1 MYPQRSFS
9 IHRLL
14 ILRREIRLLSSD
26 KKSSNNENNDNV
38 KTKKTPK
45 SSVIKVKDNE
55 RLTSL
60 EKKVDSFKSIGPN
73 DKNTIN
79 KMIAKPKIHV
89 RQSARSKEKVE
100 VKEDLEPMEVL
111 ARGLDKRLVDAARR
125 VADRMPRHSA
135 RLTEKQLLGSIQ
147 KQRKETAEAA
157 KKMMTV
163 KEDRSESISYK
174 ILASKTEP
182 KLSDDQ
188 MGTTSKVVRIKLPL
202 DSTLDFDKSRPT
214 RKRPISLFSNECL
227 SIFDPKG
234 IYLTDQT
241 YKNSLWHKLTERE
254 LELFLERPPKNL
266 FEEMIKLTD
275 DGKLWQYPID
285 NEQGNSI
292 NVCYQNEC
300 NFFLLPLGLDHEES
314 VPFYDHVLLDNLLN
328 EFPQRGPVRQFME
341 LVLLGLSQNPYI
353 TVQRK
358 RETIQFYKNFFEE
371 KNLLS
376 EIEDLDQ

>member
-1 MYPQRSFS
+1 
-9 IHRLL
+9 
-14 ILRREIRLLSSD
+14 
-26 KKSSNNENNDNV
+26 
-38 KTKKTPK
+38 
-45 SSVIKVKDNE
+45 
-55 RLTSL
+55 
-60 EKKVDSFKSIGPN
+60 
-73 DKNTIN
+73 
-79 KMIAKPKIHV
+79 
-89 RQSARSKEKVE
+89 
-100 VKEDLEPMEVL
+100 
-111 ARGLDKRLVDAARR
+111 
-125 VADRMPRHSA
+125 
-135 RLTEKQLLGSIQ
+135 
-147 KQRKETAEAA
+147 
-157 KKMMTV
+157 MMTV

>member
-285 NEQGNSI
+285 NEQG
-292 NVCYQNEC
+292 
-300 NFFLLPLGLDHEES
+300 LDHEES